1 MIINNEARMYQ
12 LFPQVVI
19 ASCIDREFSIEELE
33 FVEQCAKDVRRNTY
47 NLQSSNSSV
56 LSAPEMASIREF
68 IEHNLKLYVKN
79 IIMPA
84 NAIDLYITQSWLNY
98 TPPTGAHHKHFHAN
112 SIVSGVF
119 YINVLAGEDKI
130 KFHKDSLPQIKIN
143 TYAPTLY
150 NSEMCDIDVESGTLL
165 LFNSL
170 LQHSVDPVSSERTD
184 MRISLSFNTF
194 VRGVVGEEYELT
206 MLELK

>member
-1 MIINNEARMYQ
+1 MIINNEARMYH

-19 ASCIDREFSIEELE
+19 ASCIDRDLSNEELN
-33 FVEQCAKDVRRNTY
+33 FVDQCSNDVRRNTY
-47 NLQSSNSSV
+47 NLQSNNTSV

-68 IEHNLKLYVKN
+68 IDHNLKLYVKN
-79 IIMPA
+79 IIMPD
-84 NAIDLYITQSWLNY
+84 NSIELYITQSWLNY

-119 YINVLAGEDKI
+119 YIHAIAGEDKI
-130 KFHKDSLPQIKIN
+130 KFYKDILPQMQIS

-184 MRISLSFNTF
+184 TRISLSFNTF